1 MRYDPGEDWAG
12 KYPNL
17 FRPHPHSWGG
27 VTRDYTVQLTLT
39 PPADDLVVNTRL
51 IAVEDKSV
59 AVCTTREGWRTLPG
73 GSREY
78 GEPVNASAARE
89 LMEEAGCVPTGLVH
103 WFASFIVTNHAKP
116 WKDWHPYPVSAWLI
130 GVVPVRR
137 VGPPTNPPD
146 AETVSKVELLEPPNA
161 IAYLSQFDN
170 CGQAELVA
178 LAVDLGLLPS

>member
-1 MRYDPGEDWAG
+1 
-12 KYPNL
+12 
-17 FRPHPHSWGG
+17 
-27 VTRDYTVQLTLT
+27 
-39 PPADDLVVNTRL
+39 
-51 IAVEDKSV
+51 
-59 AVCTTREGWRTLPG
+59 
-73 GSREY
+73 
-78 GEPVNASAARE
+78 
-89 LMEEAGCVPTGLVH
+89 MEEAGCVPTGLVH

-178 LAVDLGLLPS
+178 LAVDLGLLPELSGDAVAVNGRPTVSACSATSQSKPWTRASTYAHGCGSCGWLWSARNACS